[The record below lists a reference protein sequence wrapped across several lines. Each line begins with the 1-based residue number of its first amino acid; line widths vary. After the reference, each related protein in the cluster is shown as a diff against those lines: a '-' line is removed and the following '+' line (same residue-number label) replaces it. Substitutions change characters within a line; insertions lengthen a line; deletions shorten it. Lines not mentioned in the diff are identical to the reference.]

1 MDDLLKSGVILDEK
15 WLIEDVLGRGTY
27 GQVYRATDSTN
38 QEKVAVKVENRLRKR
53 QYLHIDRVATVLRKP
68 FSKKVL

>member
-27 GQVYRATDSTN
+27 GQVYRATDSTE
-38 QEKVAVKVENRLRKR
+38 QEKVAIKVE
-53 QYLHIDRVATVLRKP
+53 T
-68 FSKKVL
+68 FSCSMCCKLSNYS